1 MNNGSYQ
8 ILTLYPPRLALIFK
22 IKLIFWY
29 ISILFP
35 LLKRKLE
42 FKVIYNSFTSTFLQ

>member
-8 ILTLYPPRLALIFK
+8 ILTLYPPRLALIFE

-29 ISILFP
+29 ISIFFP

-42 FKVIYNSFTSTFLQ
+42 FKGYL